1 MGLIK
6 EGGTGRPRIEV
17 IYKDI
22 KYNDINYT
30 IMSIFKNG
38 ENYYSIIDYED
49 GEKVKKYSWHIASG
63 YIGTA
68 FVHDGKR
75 KELYLHNLI
84 MNKLTF
90 EGKGQIET
98 VDHINRNPLDNRK
111 KNLRIVSQS
120 EQNLNQKT
128 KERKIIFPEDFPIKA
143 NDIPKHIWY
152 VKANGGHGDRFAI
165 EFKTENLV
173 WKGTSSKKVKI
184 EDKLAEAKEKLK
196 EFYILFPYLNPD
208 NQDRK
213 KEIEEL
219 QKEYE
224 EIISKNSQ
232 C

>member
-6 EGGTGRPRIEV
+6 EGSAGRPRVEV
-17 IYKDI
+17 FYKDI
-22 KYNDINYT
+22 EYNNYRY
-30 IMSIFKNG
+30 IVLSILKNG
-38 ENYYSIIDYED
+38 INYYSIIDYDD
-49 GEKVKKYSWHIASG
+49 GEKVKKYSWHIASE

-68 FVHDGKR
+68 FIHDGKR
-75 KELYLHNLI
+75 KELFLHNLI
-84 MNKLTF
+84 MNRLTF

-98 VDHINRNPLDNRK
+98 VDHINRNALDNRK

-128 KERKIIFPEDFPIKA
+128 KERRIIFPEDFPIKA

-184 EDKLAEAKEKLK
+184 EDKLFEAKEKLK
-196 EFYILFPYLNPD
+196 EFYTLFPYLNPE
-208 NQDRK
+208 NKDRK
-213 KEIEEL
+213 KEINDL

-224 EIISKNSQ
+224 DIIALV
-232 C
+232 

>member
-6 EGGTGRPRIEV
+6 EGSVGRPHVEV

-22 KYNDINYT
+22 ELNGNKYT
-30 IMSIFKNG
+30 VLSILKKG
-38 ENYYSIIDYED
+38 EEYSSIIDFD
-49 GEKVKKYSWHIASG
+49 DSQKVKKYSWHIASENYVG
-63 YIGTA
+63 STLYI
-68 FVHDGKR
+68 DKIK
-75 KELYLHNLI
+75 KELYLHNLV
-84 MNKLTF
+84 MDRLTF

-128 KERKIIFPEDFPIKA
+128 KERRIQFPEDFPIKA

-165 EFKTENLV
+165 EFKTENLL
-173 WKGTSSKKVKI
+173 WKGTSSKKIKI
-184 EDKLAEAKEKLK
+184 EDKLFEAKEKLK
-196 EFYILFPYLNPD
+196 EFYILFPYLNPE

-213 KEIEEL
+213 KEIDDL

-224 EIISKNSQ
+224 EIIRLI
-232 C
+232 

>member
-6 EGGTGRPRIEV
+6 EGSAGRPRVEV

-22 KYNDINYT
+22 EYNSSKYI
-30 IMSIFKNG
+30 ILSILKNG
-38 ENYYSIIDYED
+38 NNYYSIIDYED
-49 GEKVKKYSWHIASG
+49 GDKVKKYSWHIASDT
-63 YIGTA
+63 YIGST
-68 FVHDGKR
+68 VYVDKIK

-90 EGKGQIET
+90 DGKGQIET

-120 EQNLNQKT
+120 EQNLNQKI
-128 KERKIIFPEDFPIKA
+128 KERRIIFPEDFPIKA

-184 EDKLAEAKEKLK
+184 EDKLFEAKEKLK
-196 EFYILFPYLNPD
+196 EFYTLFPYLNPE
-208 NQDRK
+208 NQDKK
-213 KEIEEL
+213 KEIQEL
-219 QKEYE
+219 KKEYE
-224 EIISKNSQ
+224 EIIALI
-232 C
+232 

>member
-6 EGGTGRPRIEV
+6 EGGTGRPHIEV
-17 IYKDI
+17 LYKDI
-22 KYNDINYT
+22 EYKGDKYT
-30 IMSIFKNG
+30 IMSVFKNG
-38 ENYYSIIDYED
+38 ENYYSIIDYDDE
-49 GEKVKKYSWHIASG
+49 EKVKKYSWHIASG

-68 FVHDGKR
+68 FIHDGKR

-84 MNKLTF
+84 MNRLTF

-98 VDHINRNPLDNRK
+98 VDHINRNHLDNRK

-128 KERKIIFPEDFPIKA
+128 KKRRIIFPEDFPIKA

-165 EFKTENLV
+165 EFKIENLL
-173 WKGTSSKKVKI
+173 WKGTSSKKIKI
-184 EDKLAEAKEKLK
+184 EDKLFEAKEKLK
-196 EFYILFPYLNPD
+196 EFYTLFPYLNPE

-213 KEIEEL
+213 KEIDDL

-224 EIISKNSQ
+224 DIIGLI
-232 C
+232 

>member
-6 EGGTGRPRIEV
+6 ENSVGRPRVEV

-22 KYNDINYT
+22 ELNGNKYT
-30 IMSIFKNG
+30 VLSILKKG
-38 ENYYSIIDYED
+38 EEYYSIIDFDDSEQ
-49 GEKVKKYSWHIASG
+49 VKKYSWHLTSDNYVGSTVYRDKI
-63 YIGTA
+63 
-68 FVHDGKR
+68 K

-84 MNKLTF
+84 MNRLTF

-120 EQNLNQKT
+120 EQCLNQKT
-128 KERKIIFPEDFPIKA
+128 KERRIIFPENFPIKA

-165 EFKTENLV
+165 EFKTENLL
-173 WKGTSSKKVKI
+173 WKGTSSKKIKI
-184 EDKLAEAKEKLK
+184 EDKLFEAKEKLK
-196 EFYILFPYLNPD
+196 EYYTLFPYLNPE

-213 KEIEEL
+213 KEIDNL

-224 EIISKNSQ
+224 DIIALL
-232 C
+232 